1 MSRLISEMTDNAQG
15 VRSGEK
21 YGIEVEAE
29 GCPVDRAPELAWSD
43 AFYRHWSMAG
53 DGSLRNGGIEFI
65 SKPLARAYVPPAVDS
80 LWRYMDEGRFH
91 PSVRTGIHIHC
102 NMMGKTVADTL
113 RVLHHYALVE
123 PQLFDFVGKE
133 REENIYCIPW
143 YRAHDEPQAVRAWLM
158 SRETPDL
165 REYVTT
171 RDRAPCKYSALF
183 VEPLRRLGTIEFRH
197 APTFTERADML
208 HWWQMV
214 QAVWRT
220 VDTDYNV
227 DAEFSRLGP
236 VGFAKQ
242 VFKSVPGMSFI
253 DEAAYEHAD
262 VEAVAALLLPPK
274 PVLANEW
281 GMAPELRV
289 SGVATPARA
298 APPPPPAPSRNR
310 EPRRATTL
318 TWAAPPVEATLPGNV
333 TALEDRYQVF
343 HAENALR
350 RRVGLPVTPM
360 PMDLRAYEMQMLA
373 PREPVPTPAAVWMD
387 EELIDHDD
395 DDAYDDDDSEA
406 TYIDEEEE
414 F

>member
-1 MSRLISEMTDNAQG
+1 MSRLISDLTENTQG

-43 AFYRHWSMAG
+43 AFYRHWTMAG

-143 YRAHDEPQAVRAWLM
+143 YRAHDEPQAVRTWLL

-165 REYVTT
+165 REYGTP

-310 EPRRATTL
+310 EPRRAPTL

-350 RRVGLPVTPM
+350 RRVGLTVTPM
-360 PMDLRAYEMQMLA
+360 PADLRAYELQMLT
-373 PREPVPTPAAVWMD
+373 PRDPVPAPDAVWMD
-387 EELIDHDD
+387 EELTEHDEFYEDESDD
-395 DDAYDDDDSEA
+395 DDDYS
-406 TYIDEEEE
+406 DEEREE